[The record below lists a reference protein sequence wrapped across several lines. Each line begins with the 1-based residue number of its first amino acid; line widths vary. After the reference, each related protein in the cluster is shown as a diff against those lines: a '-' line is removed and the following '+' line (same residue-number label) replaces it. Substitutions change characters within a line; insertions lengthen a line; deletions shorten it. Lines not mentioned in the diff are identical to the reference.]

1 MMSLKFLLIIVFTT
15 IFVQDSKDR
24 QVYWFLFPIMGS
36 IAFYLQIEN
45 VPFYSVFINTGFNLL
60 FILVQLF
67 VIYLYGSIKLK
78 KSVLSEVFGLGDM
91 LFFIFIAFSFSIISF
106 FILFLFSL
114 IFSLVLHFVLRSRQT
129 KKSVPLAGY
138 MALFFGVVYVISFF
152 WDSNILYAY

>member
-45 VPFYSVFINTGFNLL
+45 VPFYSVFINTAFNLL

-67 VIYLYGSIKLK
+67 VIYLYASIKLK
-78 KSVLSEVFGLGDM
+78 KSVLSEVFGLGDV

-114 IFSLVLHFVLRSRQT
+114 IFSLVLHFVLRSKQT

>member
-1 MMSLKFLLIIVFTT
+1 MMLLKLLLIIVLTI

-45 VPFYSVFINTGFNLL
+45 VPFYSVFINTAFNLL

-67 VIYLYGSIKLK
+67 VIYLYTLIKLK
-78 KSVLSEVFGLGDM
+78 KSVLSEVFGLGDV

-129 KKSVPLAGY
+129 NKSVPLAGY

-152 WDSNILYAY
+152 LDSNILYAY